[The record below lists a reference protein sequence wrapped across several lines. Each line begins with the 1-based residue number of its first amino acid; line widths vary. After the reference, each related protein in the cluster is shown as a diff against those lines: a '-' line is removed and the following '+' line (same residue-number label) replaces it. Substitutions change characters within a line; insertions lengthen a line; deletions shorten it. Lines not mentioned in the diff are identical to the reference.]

1 MFGCIG
7 KDEKQWGL
15 KSLKDCV
22 EVNPQK
28 SKDPLILS
36 NSIEEV
42 SFVPMAFVGENGSID
57 CSCIKNYDE
66 VKSGFTYFKENDV
79 LFAKITPCMENG
91 KGCIAKGLHNG
102 IGFGSTEFHVL
113 RPLDNLCN
121 PKWLYY
127 VSTSQE
133 MRRSAEKKMTG
144 SAGQRRV
151 PAKFLEDFK
160 ISIPPIELQKQF
172 ATFVSQVD
180 KSKFLLQQMIAK
192 LELLKKSRF
201 IEMFGNPIVNEKKWK
216 VVLLDDACE
225 GIGDG
230 LHGTPKYD
238 DLGDYPFINGNNLI
252 DGVIKITTS
261 TRMVNEETYKKHY
274 TNINNN
280 AILISINGTLGKLAF
295 YNGEKLMLGKS
306 ACYCNLKSNINRD
319 FVYSVMKTEAFAGYL
334 DSNSTSSTIKNIG
347 LKAMRAFRLI
357 QPPSKMQIEY
367 VDFAKQIDKSKFL
380 LQQMIAK
387 LELLKKSRFIEMF
400 KNSQKVNLK
409 DVSEITMGQSPDSI
423 TYNTEKDGLPFFQG
437 KTEFKEKYI
446 GTPSVWCNAPKKI
459 ANSNDILMSVRA
471 PVGDVNI
478 TLEKCCIGRGLASI
492 RAKNISTE
500 YLFFALSLLKDEIES
515 KGVGSIFKAINK
527 DIIESIQI
535 PSVDKKLQNDFSEF
549 FIQIDKSKAIL
560 QKQLDDLVGSNK

>member
-1 MFGCIG
+1 MSVRAPVGDVNITLEKCCIGRGLASIRAKNISTEYLFFALSLLKDEIESKGVGSTFKAINKDIIESIQIPSVDKKLQNDFSEFFIQIDKSKFLLQQMIAKLELLKKSRFIEMFGCIG

-180 KSKFLLQQMIAK
+180 KSK
-192 LELLKKSRF
+192 
-201 IEMFGNPIVNEKKWK
+201 
-216 VVLLDDACE
+216 
-225 GIGDG
+225 
-230 LHGTPKYD
+230 
-238 DLGDYPFINGNNLI
+238 
-252 DGVIKITTS
+252 
-261 TRMVNEETYKKHY
+261 
-274 TNINNN
+274 
-280 AILISINGTLGKLAF
+280 
-295 YNGEKLMLGKS
+295 
-306 ACYCNLKSNINRD
+306 
-319 FVYSVMKTEAFAGYL
+319 
-334 DSNSTSSTIKNIG
+334 
-347 LKAMRAFRLI
+347 
-357 QPPSKMQIEY
+357 
-367 VDFAKQIDKSKFL
+367 
-380 LQQMIAK
+380 
-387 LELLKKSRFIEMF
+387 
-400 KNSQKVNLK
+400 
-409 DVSEITMGQSPDSI
+409 
-423 TYNTEKDGLPFFQG
+423 
-437 KTEFKEKYI
+437 
-446 GTPSVWCNAPKKI
+446 
-459 ANSNDILMSVRA
+459 
-471 PVGDVNI
+471 
-478 TLEKCCIGRGLASI
+478 
-492 RAKNISTE
+492 
-500 YLFFALSLLKDEIES
+500 
-515 KGVGSIFKAINK
+515 
-527 DIIESIQI
+527 
-535 PSVDKKLQNDFSEF
+535 
-549 FIQIDKSKAIL
+549 AIL

>member
-1 MFGCIG
+1 MRSRFIEMFGCIG

-201 IEMFGNPIVNEKKWK
+201 IEMF
-216 VVLLDDACE
+216 
-225 GIGDG
+225 
-230 LHGTPKYD
+230 
-238 DLGDYPFINGNNLI
+238 
-252 DGVIKITTS
+252 
-261 TRMVNEETYKKHY
+261 
-274 TNINNN
+274 
-280 AILISINGTLGKLAF
+280 
-295 YNGEKLMLGKS
+295 
-306 ACYCNLKSNINRD
+306 
-319 FVYSVMKTEAFAGYL
+319 
-334 DSNSTSSTIKNIG
+334 
-347 LKAMRAFRLI
+347 
-357 QPPSKMQIEY
+357 
-367 VDFAKQIDKSKFL
+367 
-380 LQQMIAK
+380 
-387 LELLKKSRFIEMF
+387 

-515 KGVGSIFKAINK
+515 KGVGSTFKAINK

>member
-1 MFGCIG
+1 M
-7 KDEKQWGL
+7 
-15 KSLKDCV
+15 
-22 EVNPQK
+22 
-28 SKDPLILS
+28 
-36 NSIEEV
+36 
-42 SFVPMAFVGENGSID
+42 
-57 CSCIKNYDE
+57 
-66 VKSGFTYFKENDV
+66 
-79 LFAKITPCMENG
+79 
-91 KGCIAKGLHNG
+91 
-102 IGFGSTEFHVL
+102 
-113 RPLDNLCN
+113 
-121 PKWLYY
+121 
-127 VSTSQE
+127 
-133 MRRSAEKKMTG
+133 
-144 SAGQRRV
+144 
-151 PAKFLEDFK
+151 
-160 ISIPPIELQKQF
+160 
-172 ATFVSQVD
+172 
-180 KSKFLLQQMIAK
+180 LL
-192 LELLKKSRF
+192 KSRF

-387 LELLKKSRFIEMF
+387 LELLKKSRFVEMF
-400 KNSQKVNLK
+400 GDPVLNPYKLKKDSFRHICEELFAGGDKPSDIVLTKDETHPYPVYANGYENLGFMGFSSQCRVNKPAITISARGTIGFSCIRQAGFTPIVRLLTLIPKTGIDLDYLKFAIDFYSFTSSGTSQKQLTV
-409 DVSEITMGQSPDSI
+409 PDI
-423 TYNTEKDGLPFFQG
+423 A
-437 KTEFKEKYI
+437 KYEVLV
-446 GTPSVWCNAPKKI
+446 PDYSSQQC
-459 ANSNDILMSVRA
+459 
-471 PVGDVNI
+471 
-478 TLEKCCIGRGLASI
+478 
-492 RAKNISTE
+492 
-500 YLFFALSLLKDEIES
+500 FATFVHQL
-515 KGVGSIFKAINK
+515 
-527 DIIESIQI
+527 
-535 PSVDKKLQNDFSEF
+535 DKL
-549 FIQIDKSKAIL
+549 KAIL

>member
-1 MFGCIG
+1 
-7 KDEKQWGL
+7 
-15 KSLKDCV
+15 
-22 EVNPQK
+22 
-28 SKDPLILS
+28 
-36 NSIEEV
+36 
-42 SFVPMAFVGENGSID
+42 
-57 CSCIKNYDE
+57 
-66 VKSGFTYFKENDV
+66 
-79 LFAKITPCMENG
+79 
-91 KGCIAKGLHNG
+91 
-102 IGFGSTEFHVL
+102 
-113 RPLDNLCN
+113 
-121 PKWLYY
+121 
-127 VSTSQE
+127 
-133 MRRSAEKKMTG
+133 
-144 SAGQRRV
+144 
-151 PAKFLEDFK
+151 
-160 ISIPPIELQKQF
+160 
-172 ATFVSQVD
+172 
-180 KSKFLLQQMIAK
+180 
-192 LELLKKSRF
+192 
-201 IEMFGNPIVNEKKWK
+201 MFGNPIVNEKKWK

-400 KNSQKVNLK
+400 GCIGKDEKQWGLKSLK
-409 DVSEITMGQSPDSI
+409 DCVEVNPQKSKDPLILSNSIEEVSFVPMAFVGENGSIDCSCIKNYDEVKSGFTYFKENDVLFAKITPCMENGKGCI
-423 TYNTEKDGLPFFQG
+423 AKGLHNGIGFG
-437 KTEFKEKYI
+437 STEFHVLRPLDNLCNPKWLYYVSTSQEMRRSAEKKMT
-446 GTPSVWCNAPKKI
+446 GSAGQRRVPAKFLEDFKI
-459 ANSNDILMSVRA
+459 
-471 PVGDVNI
+471 
-478 TLEKCCIGRGLASI
+478 SI
-492 RAKNISTE
+492 PPIELQKQ
-500 YLFFALSLLKDEIES
+500 FATFVSQ
-515 KGVGSIFKAINK
+515 V
-527 DIIESIQI
+527 
-535 PSVDKKLQNDFSEF
+535 
-549 FIQIDKSKAIL
+549 DKSKAIL